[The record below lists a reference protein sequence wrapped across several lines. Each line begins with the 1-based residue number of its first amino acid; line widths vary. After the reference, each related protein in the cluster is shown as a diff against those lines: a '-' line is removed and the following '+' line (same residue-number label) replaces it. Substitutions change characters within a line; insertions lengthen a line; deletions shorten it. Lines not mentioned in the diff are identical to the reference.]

1 MVGAVIESQM
11 NHLSDDLLYGN
22 KFEDTVGHGGPWKS
36 MRVEIRPVW
45 RHLVCGSTVISRAQV
60 TGTFATYDRF
70 LDGFSAAPI
79 LSTG

>member
-36 MRVEIRPVW
+36 MRVEIRPAFGDT
-45 RHLVCGSTVISRAQV
+45 LC
-60 TGTFATYDRF
+60 
-70 LDGFSAAPI
+70 AAA
-79 LSTG
+79 L